1 MEIEIGRGKK
11 ARRAY
16 GFDDVAIV
24 PSRRT
29 RDPDDVD
36 ISWKLGDYR
45 FELPLL
51 ASAMDGVVSPATAKI
66 IGKLGGLAVLNLEG
80 IWTRFEDADAQLERI
95 AHLPKEAATREMQ
108 AIYQEPIQPELI
120 RRRIEEIKA
129 EPGVVAAASLTPQRV
144 ARYYELALEAGLDIL
159 VIQGTVVSAEH
170 VSQKTT
176 PLNLKE
182 FIREVGVPVV
192 VGGCA
197 SYHTGLHLMR
207 TGAAGVL
214 VGVGPGAACTTRGVL
229 GLGVPQ
235 ATAIADVAG
244 ARSTHML
251 ETGEYVQVIADG
263 GMRTGGDVSKAIA
276 CGADAVM
283 VGSPLA
289 RAYEAPG
296 HGFHWGMATFHPSLP
311 RGARVQ
317 TVQNGTLQE
326 ILIGPAHEND
336 GTFNLMG
343 ALRTSMATCGYKD
356 LAEFNRAELMI
367 APALQTEGKS
377 LQTSQGVGMGSRGAA
392 AAPPTR
398 EGNGNGA
405 PSAQSPAEEK
415 TPALTGAE

>member
-66 IGKLGGLAVLNLEG
+66 IGRLGGLAVLNLEG
-80 IWTRFEDADAQLERI
+80 IWTRYEDADEQLERI
-95 AHLPKEAATREMQ
+95 AQLPKEAATREMQ
-108 AIYQEPIQPELI
+108 AIYQEPIKPELI
-120 RRRIEEIKA
+120 SQRIEEIKA

-144 ARYYELALEAGLDIL
+144 ARYYELALDAGLDIL

-170 VSQKTT
+170 VSQTTT

-283 VGSPLA
+283 IGSPLA

-296 HGFHWGMATFHPSLP
+296 CGFHWGMATFHPSLP

-317 TVQNGTLQE
+317 TVQNGTLEE
-326 ILIGPAHEND
+326 ILVGPAHEND

-367 APALQTEGKS
+367 APSLQTEGKA
-377 LQTSQGVGMGSRGAA
+377 LQASQGVGMGSRGAA
-392 AAPPTR
+392 AAPPKS

-405 PSAQSPAEEK
+405 PADK
-415 TPALTGAE
+415 TPVLTGAE